1 MHDTVT
7 SETAWKAMESASDV
21 FRTALT
27 VVLRRHGLTPAQ
39 YELLGVLEAM
49 RCGCCG
55 EGECRCESSYLCQND
70 VSQTIACT
78 KGNVSGLLSRLAA
91 DGLISREENPR
102 DRREKAVRI
111 TAPGRLLYLAARPD
125 VEAVVAEAFKPLSA
139 LELFTLTGLL
149 RHVTDSGERNDGR
162 TA

>member
-1 MHDTVT
+1 MELNALRRREARSV
-7 SETAWKAMESASDV
+7 WKELEAAANALRASVAD
-21 FRTALT
+21 
-27 VVLRRHGLTPAQ
+27 VLRKHGLTPAQ
-39 YELLGVLEAM
+39 YELLGVLEDI

-70 VSQTIACT
+70 VSRTIACT

-111 TAPGRLLYLAARPD
+111 TARGRLRYLAATPD
-125 VEAVVAEAFKPLSA
+125 VEDAVARAFQPLSP
-139 LELFTLTGLL
+139 LEMFTLAGLL
-149 RHVTDSGERNDGR
+149 RHIVNREDAEQ
-162 TA
+162 